1 MITIIGAGVAGP
13 LLAYMLHRQGIA
25 VCILEADASLD
36 SRHQGGMLNLNEG
49 TGKPALRAAGL
60 YEAAMALVL
69 EGADATL
76 MRDKNGH
83 ILYQDEG
90 DGSRPEVD
98 RGALRKLVVE
108 ALPKGIIRWNSRVT
122 SVERQGTGFLLQLEN
137 GSTHVC
143 DALVGA
149 DGAWSKVRS
158 LLTGQKPLYSG
169 ITFVELRYPNVS
181 QQYPAVKALVGKGSL
196 FALSEGRGI
205 MAHCE
210 PGDEVSAYAAI
221 PVPEA
226 QSRGGFSHDELVE
239 HFREWG
245 ECYREMLVQSEGP
258 MVTRPIYVLPTGEF
272 WAAKGNVT
280 LIGDAAHVMSPFAGE
295 GVNLAMADAVDLA
308 HAVAARPTNLPA
320 AFRAYQEAMAARTE
334 RFQRESAA
342 NFAMGFAAD
351 APRELLALFTG
362 LASQEAEQ

>member
-25 VCILEADASLD
+25 VCVLEADASLD

-76 MRDKNGH
+76 MRDKQGH
-83 ILYQDEG
+83 VLYQDDG

-108 ALPKGIIRWNSRVT
+108 ALPEGIIRWNSRVT
-122 SVERQGTGFLLQLEN
+122 SIEPKGTGFHLKLGD
-137 GSTHVC
+137 GSTHIC

-149 DGAWSKVRS
+149 DGAWSKVRP
-158 LLTGQKPLYSG
+158 LLTAQKPLYSG

-181 QQYPAVKALVGKGSL
+181 QQYPEVKALVGKGSL
-196 FALSEGRGI
+196 FALNEGRGI

-226 QSRGGFSHDELVE
+226 QSRRTFTLDELAE
-239 HFREWG
+239 HFRDWG

-258 MVTRPIYVLPTGEF
+258 LVARPIYVLPTGAF
-272 WAAKGNVT
+272 WEAEGNVT

-308 HAVAARPTNLPA
+308 HAIISQPSSLAD
-320 AFRAYQEAMAARTE
+320 AFKVYQEAMAARTV
-334 RFQRESAA
+334 RFQQESAA

-362 LASQEAEQ
+362 LGAQDEGQ

>member
-76 MRDKNGH
+76 MRDKQGH
-83 ILYQDEG
+83 VLYQDDG

-108 ALPKGIIRWNSRVT
+108 ALPEGIIRWNSRVT
-122 SVERQGTGFLLQLEN
+122 SIEPKGTGFHLKLGD
-137 GSTHVC
+137 GSTHIC

-149 DGAWSKVRS
+149 DGAWSKVRP
-158 LLTGQKPLYSG
+158 LLTAQKPLYSG

-181 QQYPAVKALVGKGSL
+181 QQYPAVKALSGKGSL

-226 QSRGGFSHDELVE
+226 QSRRTFTLDELAE
-239 HFREWG
+239 HFRGWG

-258 MVTRPIYVLPTGEF
+258 LVARPIYVLPTGAF
-272 WAAKGNVT
+272 WEAEGNVT

-308 HAVAARPTNLPA
+308 HAIISQPSSLAD
-320 AFRAYQEAMAARTE
+320 AFKVYQEAMAARTV
-334 RFQRESAA
+334 RFQQESAA

-362 LASQEAEQ
+362 LGAQDEGQ